1 MLSGVNRAV
10 LWDTHGN
17 YALSRLVFQRGIG
30 LVYLIAFV
38 CALNQFCPVLGEH
51 GLLPVPTFVRQV
63 PFRATPS
70 LFFFAPKD
78 WAFKAAAWCG
88 IALSCPVIAGIADA
102 WSSWMNALIWFA
114 IRVLYLSFVNVGQ
127 IFYGFGWGSILLEA
141 GFLSMFLGGRSV
153 QTPMPVIWLLRWLEF
168 RIMFG
173 VGLIKLRGDAC
184 WRKTDVPRLPLRNAA
199 QSVRQLAGP
208 CRKTHRL
215 GTVMSRT
222 VHAKI

>member
-1 MLSGVNRAV
+1 VLSGVNRAV

-88 IALSCPVIAGIADA
+88 IVLSCPIIAGIADA

-127 IFYGFGWGSILLEA
+127 ISYGFGWESISWRRVSSQGSWVDAASRRRCPSSGCCA
-141 GFLSMFLGGRSV
+141 GSNSASCLG
-153 QTPMPVIWLLRWLEF
+153 
-168 RIMFG
+168 
-173 VGLIKLRGDAC
+173 
-184 WRKTDVPRLPLRNAA
+184 
-199 QSVRQLAGP
+199 LA
-208 CRKTHRL
+208 
-215 GTVMSRT
+215 
-222 VHAKI
+222 